1 MMNGIGPEEAGRMT
15 YWQYTAMRH
24 VWNARHRS
32 PDESDDEDIELPT
45 VDYVRERMAMLEAAG
60 ISGTRH

>member
-24 VWNARHRS
+24 VWNERQRLDDG
-32 PDESDDEDIELPT
+32 PDDDNVPDVEF
-45 VDYVRERMAMLEAAG
+45 VRERMEMLARAG

>member
-1 MMNGIGPEEAGRMT
+1 MMGIGPAEAGRLT

-24 VWNARHRS
+24 VWNARHRG
-32 PDESDDEDIELPT
+32 PDDEPDDDIEAPDVNFVL
-45 VDYVRERMAMLEAAG
+45 DRWAQLKAAG

>member
-1 MMNGIGPEEAGRMT
+1 MMGIGPGEAGRLT

-24 VWNARHRS
+24 VWNVRHR
-32 PDESDDEDIELPT
+32 PDDAVDDDDIEPPT
-45 VDYVRERMAMLEAAG
+45 VEFVRERMAMLEAAG